1 MTGVILSLLVTIFM
15 VRYLLKH
22 FRPQFVLFAG
32 GLLLLFAAI
41 VMQQLGLIDA
51 AGILPKKVASTG

>member
-22 FRPQFVLFAG
+22 FRPQF
-32 GLLLLFAAI
+32 LLFAAI
-41 VMQQLGLIDA
+41 GMQQLGFIDA
-51 AGILPKKVASTG
+51 AGILPKKVASIG

>member
-1 MTGVILSLLVTIFM
+1 M

-41 VMQQLGLIDA
+41 GMQQLGFIDA
-51 AGILPKKVASTG
+51 AGILPKKVASIG